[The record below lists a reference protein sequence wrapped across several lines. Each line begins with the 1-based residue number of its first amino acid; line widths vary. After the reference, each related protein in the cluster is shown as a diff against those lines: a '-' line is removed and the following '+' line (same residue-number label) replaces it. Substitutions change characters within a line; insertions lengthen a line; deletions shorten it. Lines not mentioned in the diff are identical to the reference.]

1 MPDVAA
7 MTYRA
12 FLSYSHRDTAWAKWL
27 HKALE
32 GYRIDKDLVGR
43 VTSTGPIPKTLSP
56 IFHDREDF
64 SAGHSLNEQTLAA
77 LECSEF
83 LVVLCSPNAV
93 KSAFVNEEVRRFKML
108 GRGAR
113 VIPVII
119 DGEPNDPE
127 RECFPSAVRF
137 KLTTDGT
144 ISNEC
149 EEPIAADARRE
160 GDGKILAKLKVI
172 AGILGLRLDEVIRR
186 AERSR
191 KRRNKFWMALAGVF
205 LVLAFAAFG
214 SAAYAWQQLKTN
226 EALLNATLKRATQI
240 VDTAVEQAQQH
251 HVPRAVTLQLLANAE
266 GLFDDMARLGRPTL
280 ELRYRKAWMLI
291 EFARNYEVLGDSSK
305 QRDRAAEAHR
315 VMLGVTAQDRAN
327 VEFRRELGV
336 TDLELGD
343 VLMEQG
349 NLQEALGSYLA
360 GLAIFQRVAD
370 GDVENGVWQRD
381 LLLSYLKVGDV
392 LVKQGNLPEA
402 FKNYNASLTVSQR
415 LAGDDPRAAARDFSS
430 CTSKSPTCKRCKE
443 TLSRRSATTV
453 QALRFGSA

>member
-1 MPDVAA
+1 VPDVAA

-291 EFARNYEVLGDSSK
+291 EFAR
-305 QRDRAAEAHR
+305 
-315 VMLGVTAQDRAN
+315 
-327 VEFRRELGV
+327 
-336 TDLELGD
+336 
-343 VLMEQG
+343 
-349 NLQEALGSYLA
+349 
-360 GLAIFQRVAD
+360 
-370 GDVENGVWQRD
+370 
-381 LLLSYLKVGDV
+381 
-392 LVKQGNLPEA
+392 
-402 FKNYNASLTVSQR
+402 
-415 LAGDDPRAAARDFSS
+415 
-430 CTSKSPTCKRCKE
+430 
-443 TLSRRSATTV
+443 RS
-453 QALRFGSA
+453 